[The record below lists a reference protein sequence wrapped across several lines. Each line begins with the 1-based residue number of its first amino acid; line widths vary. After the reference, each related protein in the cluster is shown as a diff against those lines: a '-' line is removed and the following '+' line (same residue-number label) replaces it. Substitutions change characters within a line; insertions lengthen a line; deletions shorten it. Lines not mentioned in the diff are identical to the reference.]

1 MSQVCAIALRAA
13 PASPWQRQRTVQ
25 AMAGAGLD
33 GDMHADPLSP
43 RQVLLASAAA
53 YARHALPPGA
63 LGENLLIDLDTSALA
78 SGTLLAIGAD
88 AVLAVSFQCE
98 ACGYLDAQAPR
109 LARRIGTQRGVLAR
123 VLRSGAIAEGDA
135 VRLLPGSGQQWPENW
150 RERVSIVLRRM
161 PDGLVLEYAQLARLA
176 GVQTSYCRVMPR
188 IVREA
193 GLAEKAVA
201 KGARPQAARWDGT
214 GLFEDQ
220 P

>member
-1 MSQVCAIALRAA
+1 M
-13 PASPWQRQRTVQ
+13 T
-25 AMAGAGLD
+25 GAGLA

-43 RQVLLASAAA
+43 RQVLLASAGA
-53 YARHALPPGA
+53 YSRLALPPGA
-63 LGENLLIDLDTSALA
+63 LGENLLLDLDTSALA
-78 SGTLLAIGAD
+78 SGALLALGPQ

-98 ACGYLDAQAPR
+98 ACGYLDLQSPG

-123 VLRSGAIAEGDA
+123 VLRGGTITEGNA
-135 VRLLPGSGQQWPENW
+135 VRLLPGSGQQWPEDW
-150 RERVSIVLRRM
+150 RERVRMVLQRM
-161 PDGLVLEYAQLARLA
+161 PEGLVLEYALLARLA

-193 GLAEKAVA
+193 GLEGKAVA
-201 KGARPQAARWDGT
+201 KGAQPEAARWDGK